1 MAWQFYAQ
9 GTPAQIV
16 AAAAAITAG
25 NPIPL
30 EINQVARAIA
40 DITAEANAYPANQQ
54 LVANCSG
61 AVFAQGMGASPGVQ
75 NTSVGFSRLSISIQP
90 FVPLANGTVA
100 YVND

>member
-16 AAAAAITAG
+16 AAVAGLTAG

-30 EINQVARAIA
+30 EIAQVARAIA
-40 DITAEANAYPANQQ
+40 NITAEANSYPATQP
-54 LVANCSG
+54 LVVQASG
-61 AVFAQGMGASPGVQ
+61 AVFAQGMGASPAIQ
-75 NTSVGFSRLSISIQP
+75 NQMVGFDRVVINVQP
-90 FVPLANGTVA
+90 YVPLVNGTVA